1 MNNELSH
8 KAWAEKL
15 QIALFDEQIGSGLSV
30 WLPKGFKVRQNLID
44 LLRRENDKYQYLEVA
59 SPHLSQISLYDR
71 SGHAS
76 LYKDKIFMLEDHL
89 VKPMN
94 CPMHI
99 LVIQKLLAEHAQL
112 PIRVSEFAQVYRNE
126 QSGEVNG
133 LLRARGFMQDD
144 GHVLLRHD
152 QLKAEIHIMIDMA
165 KNVMS
170 QLGLNNYQF
179 RVGLRDESSEYLGD
193 DSVWNDAEN
202 ALRHACNA
210 ADIEYIESKG
220 DAAFYGPKLDLV
232 VIDRLGREWQMGTIQ
247 VDFQLPQLFDLSEYV
262 LVHRAIVGSIE
273 RCIGALLEINNGW
286 LPAQLV
292 PVAIQVIPISNIKH
306 LEAARKL
313 AIIFDG
319 SLDESSEPLS
329 KKLARSM
336 NNRIPI
342 QIIVGDKEIESNVYS
357 IRQFGKPIDNLSVDD
372 IFALEDTTISL

>member
-99 LVIQKLLAEHAQL
+99 LVIQKLLASNAPL

-165 KNVMS
+165 KNVMAK
-170 QLGLNNYQF
+170 LGLNNYQF
-179 RVGLRDESSEYLGD
+179 RVGLREDGGSYLGD
-193 DSVWNDAEN
+193 SNVWDDAEN
-202 ALRHACNA
+202 ALRKACDDA
-210 ADIEYIESKG
+210 GIEYVESKG

-232 VIDRLGREWQMGTIQ
+232 VIDRLNREWQMGTIQ
-247 VDFQLPQLFDLSEYV
+247 VDFQLPQLFDLPEYV

-286 LPAQLV
+286 LPAQLA
-292 PVAIQVIPISNIKH
+292 PVVVQVIPISNLKH
-306 LEAARKL
+306 LDKAVEIAELLKAS
-313 AIIFDG
+313 ID
-319 SLDESSEPLS
+319 DSSEPLS

-336 NNRIPI
+336 DNRVPI
-342 QIIVGDKEIESNVYS
+342 QVIVGDKEIESNRYS
-357 IRQFGKPIDNLSVDD
+357 IRQYGENINDLSLDD
-372 IFALEDTTISL
+372 IAKL